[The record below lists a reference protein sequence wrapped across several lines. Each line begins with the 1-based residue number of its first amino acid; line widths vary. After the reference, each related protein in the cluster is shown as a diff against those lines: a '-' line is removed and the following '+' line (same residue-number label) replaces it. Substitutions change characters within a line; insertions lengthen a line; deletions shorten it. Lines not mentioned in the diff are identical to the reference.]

1 MTRKRDQKAIAKK
14 KQKRAA
20 KQKQRKQAASKSIRL
35 EFAPESPT
43 TAFGGMALTEKL
55 ARRAGLWG
63 MLDSRMPTRRGYD
76 WTTIVKSLAVGL
88 MTGPRG
94 TFAAEDVR
102 QDPVLQKLVGL
113 EEGVPE
119 EATVWRS
126 LAQLAK
132 TPRALEIL
140 EKETR
145 SASKRLI
152 EAVPQRSLGPEG
164 FASVFVDGTLLEGS
178 ERREGTKVL
187 RDKGK
192 GLLWTV
198 SFVGPVPV
206 CARLCPEGEGEQTAA
221 RELLRKTCTDVLE
234 PAGLRERALVLMD
247 SLHGNGPSL
256 DVVEELSLSYVVGA
270 GALELAPKVL
280 AEQPECQWVSTP
292 EFDKRRKAEGSAVCV
307 ASIQCEEWEKPRTLV
322 GRRWR
327 MPGDMFPHQ
336 IAVITNLTPEHPQLA
351 ALMERKKMNFAE
363 AVLWLYDRK
372 GKCETYFKGMLSDLG
387 LHHPPCQSWGGNAA
401 FYAIG
406 LVAGMLSAV
415 TAILDPEAKTRG
427 VPTIA
432 TVRRRLWSVAA
443 SVTRHART
451 TVATVLGLSEEW
463 RQEIEGTWRRIARC

>member
-1 MTRKRDQKAIAKK
+1 VTRKRDHNTNDKK
-14 KQKRAA
+14 KQKR
-20 KQKQRKQAASKSIRL
+20 RKQARSKSIRL

-63 MLDSRMPTRRGYD
+63 LLDSRMPTRRGYD
-76 WTTIVKSLAVGL
+76 WTTIVKSLAIGL

-113 EEGVPE
+113 EDGVPE

-132 TPRALEIL
+132 TPQALEVL
-140 EKETR
+140 EQETR
-145 SASKRLI
+145 GASKRLI
-152 EAVPQRSLGPEG
+152 EALPRRSLGCEG
-164 FASVFVDGTLLEGS
+164 FVSVFIDGTLLEGS

-221 RELLRKTCTDVLE
+221 RELLKKTCVDVLE
-234 PAGLRERALVLMD
+234 PAGLRDRALVLMD

-256 DVVEELSLSYVVGA
+256 NAIEERSLNYIVGA
-270 GALELAPKVL
+270 GSLALASKVL
-280 AEQPECQWVSTP
+280 CEQPESQWVQTP
-292 EFDKRRKAEGSAVCV
+292 EFDKRRKVESSAVCV
-307 ASIQCEEWEKPRTLV
+307 ASIQCEQWEKPRTLI
-322 GRRWR
+322 GRRWYK
-327 MPGDMFPHQ
+327 PGDMFPHQ
-336 IAVITNLTPEHPQLA
+336 MAVLTNLTAGNAQVAE
-351 ALMERKKMNFAE
+351 LMKRKKMSFAE
-363 AVLWLYDRK
+363 AVLWLYERK

-406 LVAGMLSAV
+406 LVAGMLSAI
-415 TAILDPEAKTRG
+415 TAILDPEAKRRG

-432 TVRRRLWSVAA
+432 TVRRRLWAVSA
-443 SVTRHART
+443 SVRRHART
-451 TVATVLGLSEEW
+451 TVATILGLSDPW
-463 RQEIEGTWRRIARC
+463 RSEIEGTWRRIARC

>member
-20 KQKQRKQAASKSIRL
+20 KQKQRRQAASKSIRL

-55 ARRAGLWG
+55 ARRAGLWSR
-63 MLDSRMPTRRGYD
+63 LDRLMPTRRGYD

-132 TPRALEIL
+132 TPRALEVL

-164 FASVFVDGTLLEGS
+164 FTSIFVDGTLLEGS

-221 RELLRKTCTDVLE
+221 RELLKKTCSDVLE
-234 PAGLRERALVLMD
+234 PAGLRDRALVLMD

-256 DVVEELSLSYVVGA
+256 DVVEELSLSYIVGA
-270 GALELAPKVL
+270 GALTLAPKVL
-280 AEQPECQWVSTP
+280 AEQPECQWVPTP

-307 ASIQCEEWEKPRTLV
+307 ASIQCEQWEKPRTLV
-322 GRRWR
+322 GRRWT

-336 IAVITNLTPEHPQLA
+336 IAVLTNLTPEHPQLA
-351 ALMERKKMNFAE
+351 ALMERRKMNFAE

-387 LHHPPCQSWGGNAA
+387 LHYPPCQSWGGNAA

-406 LVAGMLSAV
+406 LVAGMLGAV

-427 VPTIA
+427 IPTIA
-432 TVRRRLWSVAA
+432 TVRRRLWSVSA

-451 TVATVLGLSEEW
+451 TVATILGLSEP
-463 RQEIEGTWRRIARC
+463 WRRIARC

>member
-1 MTRKRDQKAIAKK
+1 MTRKRDQKSVAKR
-14 KQKRAA
+14 KQKRAG
-20 KQKQRKQAASKSIRL
+20 KQKRRRQRASKSIRL

-63 MLDSRMPTRRGYD
+63 ILDSRMPTRRGYD

-102 QDPVLQKLVGL
+102 QDPVLQRLVGL
-113 EEGVPE
+113 EDGVPE

-126 LAQLAK
+126 LAQLAADEE
-132 TPRALEIL
+132 ALGTL
-140 EKETR
+140 GTETR
-145 SASKRLI
+145 LAGKRLI

-164 FASVFVDGTLLEGS
+164 FASVFVDGTLLEGT

-221 RELLRKTCTDVLE
+221 RELLNKTCQDVLE
-234 PAGLRERALVLMD
+234 PAGLHDRSLVLMD

-256 DVVEELSLSYVVGA
+256 DAVEELSLHYVVGA
-270 GALELAPKVL
+270 GSLATASKVL
-280 AEQPECQWVSTP
+280 SEQPESQWIATP
-292 EFDKRRKAEGSAVCV
+292 EFDKRRKAEDSAVCV
-307 ASIQCEEWEKPRTLV
+307 ASIQCEGWEHPRTLV
-322 GRRWR
+322 GRRWQK
-327 MPGDMFPHQ
+327 PGDMFPHQ
-336 IAVITNLTPEHPQLA
+336 MAVLTNLTPEQPQLKK
-351 ALMERKKMNFAE
+351 LMETKKLTFGE

-387 LHHPPCQSWGGNAA
+387 LHHPPCQSWGANAA

-406 LVAGMLSAV
+406 LVAGMLSTV
-415 TAILDPEAKTRG
+415 TAMLDPEAKKRG

-432 TVRRRLWSVAA
+432 TVRRRLWAVSA

-451 TVATVLGLSEEW
+451 TVATILGLSAPW
-463 RQEIEGTWRRIARC
+463 RREIEGTWHRIARC

>member
-1 MTRKRDQKAIAKK
+1 MTRKRDQKAVAKK
-14 KQKRAA
+14 KQKREA
-20 KQKQRKQAASKSIRL
+20 KRKHRRQAGTKSIRL
-35 EFAPESPT
+35 EFEPQSQT

-63 MLDSRMPTRRGYD
+63 ALDRHMPTRRGYD
-76 WTTIVKSLAVGL
+76 WTTVVKSLAVGL

-102 QDPVLQKLVGL
+102 RDPVLQKLVGL
-113 EEGVPE
+113 DEGVPE

-126 LAQLAK
+126 LAQLSK
-132 TPRALEIL
+132 KPRALEVL
-140 EKETR
+140 EKQTR

-178 ERREGTKVL
+178 ERREGTKIL
-187 RDKGK
+187 RDKGR

-221 RELLRKTCTDVLE
+221 RELLKKTCRDVLE

-247 SLHGNGPSL
+247 SLHGNAPSL
-256 DVVEELSLSYVVGA
+256 DVIEELSLSYVVGA
-270 GALELAPKVL
+270 GALSRARTVL
-280 AEQPECQWVSTP
+280 EDQPESQWVATP
-292 EFDKRRKAEGSAVCV
+292 EFDKRRKTEGSAVCV
-307 ASIQCEEWEKPRTLV
+307 ASIQCEQWEKPRTLV

-327 MPGDMFPHQ
+327 VPGDMFPHQ
-336 IAVITNLTPEHPQLA
+336 MAVLTNLTPEHPQLC
-351 ALMERKKMNFAE
+351 ALMKKKKMTFGE

-387 LHHPPCQSWGGNAA
+387 LHHPPCQSWGANAA

-406 LVAGMLSAV
+406 LVAGMLSTI
-415 TAILDPEAKTRG
+415 TALLDPETKTRG

-432 TVRRRLWSVAA
+432 TVRRRLWSVSAR
-443 SVTRHART
+443 VIRHART
-451 TVATVLGLSEEW
+451 TVATVLGLSEPW
-463 RQEIEGTWRRIARC
+463 RREIEGTWRRIARC